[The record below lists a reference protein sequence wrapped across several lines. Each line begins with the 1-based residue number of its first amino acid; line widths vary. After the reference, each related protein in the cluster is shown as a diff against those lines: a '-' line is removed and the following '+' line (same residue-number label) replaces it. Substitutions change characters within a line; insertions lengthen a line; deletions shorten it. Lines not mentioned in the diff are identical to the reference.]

1 MNLLERRNSSKG
13 GEIPGDHYLLCLWL
27 ISNMILVVSSSLTDS
42 LSGRGGDE
50 LMVALDDV
58 RCLFQP

>member
-1 MNLLERRNSSKG
+1 MNPLERRNSSKG

-42 LSGRGGDE
+42 LSDRGGE